1 MAGVKFLR
9 RIQLGVESQLGTGV
23 AATTKWRG
31 NGAIDDGIDLRF
43 VQEDVGYIGGVDR
56 TYVAGYESTLAMD
69 DTELT
74 LEQLPYILNAGVMHA
89 AGVKDGAGSGYVYTY
104 TFGTTS
110 QTPIDS
116 YTIEAGDD
124 QQEEEFPGA
133 YVESFKISGKAGDP
147 LMMSAVWKGRQT
159 TASTYTGAL
168 SYPTVEEILFG
179 KGSIAIDA
187 VGGTLGATVKSN
199 TLLGFELNCK
209 TGWTGV
215 HTADALWPS
224 FLKCVRPELPIKVT
238 FEHDGTSTAEKAN
251 WRAQT
256 PVKMRFKWI
265 GSAVTTGTLYS
276 FKTLMIDVAGK
287 WQKFDKLGEQNGNDI
302 VTGTFLPRFNSTA
315 NLFAV
320 ITCVNT
326 LSALP

>member
-1 MAGVKFLR
+1 MAGVKYLR
-9 RIQLGVESQLGTGV
+9 RIQLGVESVLGTGV

-31 NGAIDDGIDLRF
+31 NGAIDDGMDLRF

-56 TYVAGYESTLAMD
+56 TFIAGYESTLAMD

-110 QTPIDS
+110 QTTIDS

-159 TASTYTGAL
+159 TASTYTGA
-168 SYPTVEEILFG
+168 
-179 KGSIAIDA
+179 A
-187 VGGTLGATVKSN
+187 VDDERLVLCQRTRPCNLADIGG
-199 TLLGFELNCK
+199 
-209 TGWTGV
+209 
-215 HTADALWPS
+215 
-224 FLKCVRPELPIKVT
+224 
-238 FEHDGTSTAEKAN
+238 
-251 WRAQT
+251 
-256 PVKMRFKWI
+256 
-265 GSAVTTGTLYS
+265 
-276 FKTLMIDVAGK
+276 
-287 WQKFDKLGEQNGNDI
+287 
-302 VTGTFLPRFNSTA
+302 
-315 NLFAV
+315 
-320 ITCVNT
+320 
-326 LSALP
+326 